1 MVRKSIKFLALTL
14 FLITL
19 NIQSAHASVSDINS
33 IEDNIYNHLKN
44 WDTEFEIPY
53 FNYDVIDIIRKFC
66 KG

>member
-33 IEDNIYNHLKN
+33 MEDNIYNHLTGIQSLKYL
-44 WDTEFEIPY
+44 IL
-53 FNYDVIDIIRKFC
+53 IMM
-66 KG
+66 